1 MKSSKA
7 SLTKPKLW
15 DGKRTMSAIE
25 KGVPL
30 PQDPRGRRQIWPF
43 ADMEIG
49 DSFFLAGESAK
60 CQRALRNASS
70 RYQRKT
76 GAVFATRSV
85 EGGARVWRVADREAA

>member
-7 SLTKPKLW
+7 SLPKPKLW
-15 DGKRTMSAIE
+15 DGARATAAIE
-25 KGVPL
+25 KGIPL
-30 PQDPRGRRQIWPF
+30 PQEARGRRRLWPF

-49 DSFFLAGESAK
+49 DSFFLPGESAE
-60 CQRALRNASS
+60 CQRVLRNASS
-70 RYQRKT
+70 HYQRKT